1 MMNTQKLLDT
11 YMLVGAGLSR
21 VKYEIFREMKGHMH
35 LLRFM
40 HMSLISI
47 LRAMIP

>member
-21 VKYEIFREMKGHMH
+21 VKYDDFHGR
-35 LLRFM
+35 
-40 HMSLISI
+40 
-47 LRAMIP
+47 

>member
-1 MMNTQKLLDT
+1 MNTHKLLDT
-11 YMLVGAGLSR
+11 YMLVGTGLSR
-21 VKYEIFREMKGHMH
+21 VKYEIFQEMKDHMR